1 MSLSI
6 RHAFFMMPRA
16 VSSPLAALLLLGIG
30 FAASGCAPSGT
41 ASSGQARVTS
51 FAPLVQQVI
60 PAVVNVSA
68 VQKPSKAAAD
78 WDVDNGTAPVNERH
92 AGLPA
97 SGLDELLRKF
107 FEEQEGKGGPHL
119 RSLALGSGFIID
131 PRGYIVTDDHVLEN
145 ADRVTVTFHDATQ
158 HDARIIGR
166 DGLTDLALLKI
177 EAPQALPFVRWGD
190 SDAVRVGDWVL
201 AIGNPFGLDDTVSS
215 GIVSARGRDI
225 NSGPYDDF
233 LQIDASIN
241 RGNSGGPTFDLDGN
255 VIGINTAI
263 YSPNGGSVGIGFAIP
278 ANLARPVV
286 EQLLQHGKVAR
297 GWLGVQIQPVT
308 ADIAQGFGLPAA
320 QGALVAGVSP
330 AGPAARAGFA
340 NGDVILSVNGRDIGK
355 MRDLPLIIA
364 EMPIGR
370 SADVTVWRGNREIT
384 LRPVISLMPDEQ
396 ETAEFRAPQT
406 APLAKL
412 TPDITAGLKLA
423 PLTAQLRKRLQVPKD
438 VSGAVVTA
446 IPDDSPL
453 SGADLLP
460 GDIIEMINQEPVAS
474 PRDAFAKFRAATARG
489 AKTILVLV
497 NRHGSNHYLAL
508 SLAGQGAPGG
518 PG

>member
-78 WDVDNGTAPVNERH
+78 WDVDTGTDPVNERH

-330 AGPAARAGFA
+330 VGPAARAGFA
-340 NGDVILSVNGRDIGK
+340 NGDVILSVNGRDIGR

-370 SADVTVWRGNREIT
+370 SADVTVWRGNHEIT

-396 ETAEFRAPQT
+396 ETAEFRAPQA

-412 TPDITAGLKLA
+412 APDITAGLKLA
-423 PLTAQLRKRLQVPKD
+423 PLTAQLRKRLQVSKD
-438 VSGAVVTA
+438 VSGVVVTA

-460 GDIIEMINQEPVAS
+460 GDIIEMINQEPVRS
-474 PRDAFAKFRAATARG
+474 PSGAFAKFRAATARG